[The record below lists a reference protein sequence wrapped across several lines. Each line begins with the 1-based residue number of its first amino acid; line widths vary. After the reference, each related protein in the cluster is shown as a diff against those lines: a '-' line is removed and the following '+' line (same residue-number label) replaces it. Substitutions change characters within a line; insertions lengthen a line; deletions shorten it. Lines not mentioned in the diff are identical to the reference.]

1 MKKISYIICL
11 TAILCS
17 CNNELP
23 IENVQELQTPKSKE
37 DSEILSFKNS
47 EEFLSTIEN
56 FDLDNPILTRASSSF
71 VSAENIYEQENNENA
86 DNEYIGF
93 LIPDE
98 KYRNFFNKDLEIII
112 NDTLYK
118 ATKYGTLFTHISNKS
133 ELIKSLENISEFKPL
148 SNNTK
153 QYGNIKLIDTYGLW
167 DKETNNPIT
176 DDSFFENDEDD
187 LLVENNGTETLTRS
201 ASDGGIPKSV
211 VESFPTIGTADVN
224 LIDKVIHF
232 NPGYLGHTKLRFK
245 SNSYRKLYISLY
257 RNDYG
262 FAVSIGLDCKVMKKL
277 WHGMKWGHMK
287 HWDDGIYYG
296 VASLV
301 VKQKIKNPS
310 FDTVLDENRKEF
322 LKKQWQEAIK
332 HNNFTNA
339 SNSLTGG
346 ISNQWNPEYNHSKQE
361 NKFII
366 PYISVIDDFFGTTN
380 ISKKIEDA
388 LIRQGANFL
397 KSYVNS
403 HKTQSTQLVCIS
415 QREKTAY
422 SLFRN
427 DLSWNGGGYRVKET
441 FLRYYRNIVFS
452 IKIKGDKT
460 TPGADLGD
468 NDFVGK
474 PEIVSCEAIVYTKDG
489 DGWIGAKI
497 EKK

>member
-1 MKKISYIICL
+1 M
-11 TAILCS
+11 AW
-17 CNNELP
+17 
-23 IENVQELQTPKSKE
+23 
-37 DSEILSFKNS
+37 
-47 EEFLSTIEN
+47 
-56 FDLDNPILTRASSSF
+56 
-71 VSAENIYEQENNENA
+71 YEM
-86 DNEYIGF
+86 
-93 LIPDE
+93 
-98 KYRNFFNKDLEIII
+98 
-112 NDTLYK
+112 
-118 ATKYGTLFTHISNKS
+118 GTH
-133 ELIKSLENISEFKPL
+133 
-148 SNNTK
+148 
-153 QYGNIKLIDTYGLW
+153 
-167 DKETNNPIT
+167 
-176 DDSFFENDEDD
+176 
-187 LLVENNGTETLTRS
+187 ETLGWWYILWSCITR
-201 ASDGGIPKSV
+201 
-211 VESFPTIGTADVN
+211 
-224 LIDKVIHF
+224 
-232 NPGYLGHTKLRFK
+232 
-245 SNSYRKLYISLY
+245 
-257 RNDYG
+257 
-262 FAVSIGLDCKVMKKL
+262 CKT
-277 WHGMKWGHMK
+277 
-287 HWDDGIYYG
+287 
-296 VASLV
+296 
-301 VKQKIKNPS
+301 KIKNPS

-489 DGWIGAKI
+489 DGWIGAK
-497 EKK
+497 

>member
-1 MKKISYIICL
+1 
-11 TAILCS
+11 
-17 CNNELP
+17 
-23 IENVQELQTPKSKE
+23 
-37 DSEILSFKNS
+37 
-47 EEFLSTIEN
+47 
-56 FDLDNPILTRASSSF
+56 
-71 VSAENIYEQENNENA
+71 
-86 DNEYIGF
+86 
-93 LIPDE
+93 
-98 KYRNFFNKDLEIII
+98 
-112 NDTLYK
+112 
-118 ATKYGTLFTHISNKS
+118 
-133 ELIKSLENISEFKPL
+133 
-148 SNNTK
+148 
-153 QYGNIKLIDTYGLW
+153 
-167 DKETNNPIT
+167 
-176 DDSFFENDEDD
+176 
-187 LLVENNGTETLTRS
+187 
-201 ASDGGIPKSV
+201 
-211 VESFPTIGTADVN
+211 
-224 LIDKVIHF
+224 
-232 NPGYLGHTKLRFK
+232 
-245 SNSYRKLYISLY
+245 
-257 RNDYG
+257 
-262 FAVSIGLDCKVMKKL
+262 MKKL

-497 EKK
+497 EKIILQNNREGVNIYAPSRLFRLKQPL